1 MEKEQGNGISRREL
15 LTGAGKITAVGGLA
29 LVAGGGLGLLAGCG
43 NSTTTGTSTGAG
55 ADGATLPYPYVK
67 LTSADIKQISET
79 AHENWFSGFCAF
91 VTFSGII
98 TLLRQKVGE
107 PYTSFPMEVITY
119 AHGGTAGWGGTCGTL
134 IGAGLAS
141 SLVAGPKVGEEIL
154 NEVMKWYT
162 ETELP
167 IYMPDQPKAQL
178 KTVSRSDSPL
188 CHVSVGKW
196 MTKEGVGF
204 LSAEQMER
212 CARLSAD
219 VATMTVEYL
228 NKEIDKSFAAA
239 NKAPV
244 AVNGMPSQNNCTE
257 CHGTAVPTVPKPGG
271 GESLLQTDK
280 A

>member
-1 MEKEQGNGISRREL
+1 MDKEQGSVISRREL
-15 LTGAGKITAVGGLA
+15 LTGAGKLTAVGGLA
-29 LVAGGGLGLLAGCG
+29 LVAGGGIGMLAGCG
-43 NSTTTGTSTGAG
+43 SSGTGTITA
-55 ADGATLPYPYVK
+55 AKDGAQLPWPYVK
-67 LTSADIKQISET
+67 LTTADIKQIAET

-91 VTFSGII
+91 ATFSGIV

-134 IGAGLAS
+134 VGAGLAT
-141 SLVAGPKVGEEIL
+141 SLAAGLKVGEGIL

-167 IYMPDQPKAQL
+167 IYKPDQPKAQI
-178 KTVSRSDSPL
+178 KSVSRSDSPL

-204 LSAEQMER
+204 LSSQQMER
-212 CARLSAD
+212 CARLSSD
-219 VATMTVEYL
+219 VASKTVEYL
-228 NKEIDKSFAAA
+228 NNEADKSFAAA
-239 NKAPV
+239 NREPV
-244 AVNGMPSQNNCTE
+244 AVNGMPSQNNCME
-257 CHGTAVPTVPKPGG
+257 CHGTNIPKVPTPGG
-271 GESLLQTDK
+271 GESLIKSDQ